1 MVALIESVGLAV
13 ALSSC
18 VKKQGASFNG
28 KVAQ

>member
-1 MVALIESVGLAV
+1 MAALSNSVGLAV

-18 VKKQGASFNG
+18 VEKQGASFNG